1 MRLTKITQWFSFIFY
16 KFLDTVGWA
25 KILIQGISGIYGT
38 FSAIDLSRVLSG
50 EHPAEVFF
58 HWVLLSHPLRIFIIA
73 QVILLFI
80 AITEKFAIGSYTK
93 LKLEIKEKD
102 DKLDILNNN
111 IKELFEGLLMSF
123 ANAELAFGTQEQNQE
138 RISLYLAKRDTDNNI
153 NYLYPIG
160 RYSSN
165 PNFRN
170 VRRSRYSIDKGCI
183 GEAYKNDYCYNGN
196 VTEEECINLYSYSPE
211 EYNSMRMKSKTIV
224 AISVK
229 DKENQIIGVLVA
241 ESKEEN
247 WQITTIKRKLEKQVK
262 YYAEICIK
270 LKDYINSKV
279 DSKSNITGDMPW

>member
-16 KFLDTVGWA
+16 KFLDTVGWS

-123 ANAELAFGTQEQNQE
+123 ANAELAFGRQEQNQE

-160 RYSSN
+160 RYSRN

-196 VTEEECINLYSYSPE
+196 VTEEECIELYSYSPE

>member
-1 MRLTKITQWFSFIFY
+1 MQLTKITQWFSFIFY
-16 KFLDTVGWA
+16 KFLDIIGWS
-25 KILIQGISGIYGT
+25 KILIQGISGLYGT
-38 FSAIDLSRVLSG
+38 FSAIDLTKVLSG
-50 EHPAEVFF
+50 AHPAEIFF
-58 HWVLLSHPLRIFIIA
+58 HWLLFSHPLRIFLVA

>member
-211 EYNSMRMKSKTIV
+211 EYNSMRMKSKTII